1 MLRRL
6 GLFLSRHARAVL
18 VLAGMLTLVA
28 GAAGFGAFGEL
39 KAGGFDDPNA
49 PSATATR
56 QLEAK
61 FGGTVDLAL
70 LARPRHGT
78 VDTPA
83 AKTAGRAITDQVAH
97 AKGVKGLTSYW
108 RNPIPALRSR
118 DGRAALILVRLAGDQ
133 QQVSVRADQ
142 LIAEYAHGSRADRE
156 LTVLAGGPAG
166 TNHDVTGQVAEDL
179 KAAEVIAV
187 PITAILLIL
196 VFRGLI
202 SALIPLTI
210 GVVAILG
217 TLAEL
222 AVIARLTDVS
232 VFSINLT
239 TALGL
244 GLAIDYGLL
253 MVSRFRELA
262 LQQTELRDAVA
273 LTVATA
279 GRTILFSAA
288 TVAAALTTLLLFPLY
303 FLRSFAYAGIGV
315 IAIAATTAVL
325 LTPAL
330 LTVAGSRIAR
340 SKATRR
346 GTRRED
352 EGSPLWGRIGEAAV
366 RRPLRC
372 ALPAVALLLVAATPL
387 LRAGFGTPNEHVLP
401 KSSDSRQVAT
411 ALRQEFPSGTG
422 NTVEV
427 VVEGTAP
434 VARYARDLA
443 ALPAVAV
450 VQASSGTF
458 TAGAPN
464 ATAPADPHLAVP
476 GFQHLIV
483 RTSLD
488 PSSGRAQQLVERI
501 RALRPPGGSTAL
513 VGGATAQLVDTKAAI
528 AARLPLAVAVIAV
541 TTFVL
546 LFLFTGSVVQ
556 PLRALAL
563 NALGLGAILGAMVW
577 IFQEG
582 HFSSLLGFTAMPM
595 DTAMTLLMFCIVFG
609 LSMDY
614 EVFVIS
620 RIKELRDQGLAA
632 RQAVPQGLARSG
644 GIVSAAAALLAVS
657 LLAFTT
663 SSVSFMQMFG
673 LGSGLA
679 VLLDATLIRG
689 ALTPACLALLGDH
702 GWYLPG
708 WLRKVHQRIGLAETA
723 RPEQAPCATGTAPE
737 AGER

>member
-6 GLFLSRHARAVL
+6 GHFLSRHARAVL
-18 VLAGMLTLVA
+18 AVAGILTLAA

-49 PSATATR
+49 PSATVTR
-56 QLEAK
+56 RLEAR
-61 FGGTVDLAL
+61 FGGTDNLVL
-70 LARPRHGT
+70 LVRPRRGT
-78 VDTPA
+78 VDTLA
-83 AKTAGRAITDQVAH
+83 AKAAGRALTEQVAR
-97 AKGVKGLTSYW
+97 AEGVSGLTSYW
-108 RNPIPALRSR
+108 RTPAPALRSR
-118 DGRAALILVRLAGDQ
+118 DGRAALILVRLAGDP
-133 QQVSVRADQ
+133 QQVSTRADQ
-142 LIAEYAHGSRADRE
+142 LIAEHAQGGADDRE

-166 TNHDVTGQVAEDL
+166 TNHDVTGRVAEDL
-179 KAAEVIAV
+179 RAAEAIAV
-187 PITAILLIL
+187 PVTAVLLIL
-196 VFRGLI
+196 VFRGLV
-202 SALIPLTI
+202 SALIPLAI

-222 AVIARLTDVS
+222 ALIARLTDVS
-232 VFSINLT
+232 VFAINLT

-253 MVSRFRELA
+253 MVSRFRELS
-262 LQQTELRDAVA
+262 LRHGELREAVA

-288 TVAAALTTLLLFPLY
+288 TVAAALTTLLIFPLY

-315 IAIAATTAVL
+315 IAVAATSAVL

-340 SKATRR
+340 TKTTRDDP
-346 GTRRED
+346 RRAEA
-352 EGSPLWGRIGEAAV
+352 GSRLWGRIGEAAV
-366 RRPLRC
+366 RRPLRF
-372 ALPAVALLLVAATPL
+372 ALPAVVLLLVAATPL
-387 LRAGFGTPNEHVLP
+387 LRAGFGTPDEQVLP
-401 KSSDSRQVAT
+401 KSSGTRQVAT
-411 ALRQEFPSGTG
+411 ALRHDFPSGTG
-422 NTVEV
+422 NPVEV
-427 VVEGTAP
+427 VVEGSAP
-434 VARYARDLA
+434 VAPYARDLA
-443 ALPAVAV
+443 ALPSVAAVETGT
-450 VQASSGTF
+450 GTF

-464 ATAPADPHLAVP
+464 AVPPADPRLAVP
-476 GFQHLIV
+476 GLQHLIV
-483 RTSLD
+483 RTGLD
-488 PSSGRAQQLVERI
+488 PSSGRAQRLVERI
-501 RALRPPGGSTAL
+501 RALSPPDGSTVL
-513 VGGATAQLVDTKAAI
+513 VGGTTAQLVDTKAAI
-528 AARLPLAVAVIAV
+528 EARLPFAVTMIAV

-582 HFSSLLGFTAMPM
+582 HLSSLLGFTDRPM

-620 RIKELRDQGLAA
+620 RIKELRDQGLATG
-632 RQAVPQGLARSG
+632 QAVPQGLARSG
-644 GIVSAAAALLAVS
+644 GIISAAAALLAVS

-702 GWYLPG
+702 GWYAPG
-708 WLRKVHQRIGLAETA
+708 WLRRAHQRIGLSDATTSATA
-723 RPEQAPCATGTAPE
+723 ATAPS
-737 AGER
+737 AGS